1 MVPCPPPQNHVQV
14 LRIMPMLLLFLAQV
28 LQNVPQLLLTLG
40 GGEGDIGDSAEY
52 GEITTNL

>member
-1 MVPCPPPQNHVQV
+1 MLQNVPK
-14 LRIMPMLLLFLAQV
+14 LLLTLAQV
-28 LQNVPQLLLTLG
+28 LQNVPKLLLTLG

>member
-1 MVPCPPPQNHVQV
+1 
-14 LRIMPMLLLFLAQV
+14 MLLLFLAQV